1 MEKPFKIF
9 VVEDDPFYGEL
20 LEYIL
25 NRDPEIEVELMTSG
39 AECLENM
46 YKHPDVVTLDYGLS
60 DMNGL
65 EVMGRIKA
73 ANPQVEIIVVSGQ
86 QDVAT
91 AVNIL
96 RNGAY
101 DYLVKDE
108 EAKDRI
114 WNSVQKIR
122 DKKRLE
128 SELNV
133 LRVEVGKKYEVANFI
148 GQSKP
153 IQQVKS
159 LIGKAIST
167 NITVSIT
174 GETGTGKEVVA
185 KAIHYNSTRVSGNF
199 IAVNVAAIPN
209 ELIESELFGHEKGAF
224 TGASVSRKGKF
235 EEANKGTLFLDEIG
249 EMNLTMQSKL
259 LRVLQERE
267 VTRVGGNKA
276 FKLDVRLLVATHKDL
291 AKEVKEGRF
300 REDLYYRLL
309 GLPIS
314 LPPLRDRGND
324 ILILTRYFLD
334 SFAKENK
341 MDAKLLSPK
350 AKNKLMTYSFPGNV
364 RELKAIVELAV
375 VMSDSQIIEEED
387 IRLTPLN
394 PLTDFLSVE
403 SSLKEYTHKIVRH
416 FLEKYDHNVI
426 LVAEKLH
433 IGKSTVY
440 RMLKEMDEA

>member
-1 MEKPFKIF
+1 MLKPFKIF

-25 NRDPEIEVELMTSG
+25 NRDPELEVELMTSG
-39 AECLENM
+39 KECLKNM
-46 YKHPDVVTLDYGLS
+46 YKNPDVVTLDYGLS

-65 EVMGRIKA
+65 EVMEKIKA
-73 ANPQVEIIVVSGQ
+73 ANPRVEIIVVSGQ

-96 RNGAY
+96 RMGAY

-122 DKKRLE
+122 DRKRLE
-128 SELNV
+128 SELDE

-153 IQQVKS
+153 IEQVKT

-185 KAIHYNSTRVSGNF
+185 KAIHYNSTRVKGNF
-199 IAVNVAAIPN
+199 VAVNVAAIPN

-224 TGASVSRKGKF
+224 TGANVTRKGKF
-235 EEANKGTLFLDEIG
+235 EEADKGTLFLDEIG
-249 EMNLTMQSKL
+249 EMNLNMQSKL

-267 VTRVGGNKA
+267 VSRVGANKS
-276 FKLDVRLLVATHKDL
+276 FKIDVRVLVATHKDL
-291 AKEVKEGRF
+291 ANEVKEGRF
-300 REDLYYRLL
+300 REDVYHRL
-309 GLPIS
+309 S
-314 LPPLRDRGND
+314 V
-324 ILILTRYFLD
+324 ILIEVPALRERKEDIPLLADFFLD
-334 SFAKENK
+334 KLSSEQGHPKKSISNK
-341 MDAKLLSPK
+341 AIK
-350 AKNKLMTYSFPGNV
+350 ALQGLEWTGNI
-364 RELKAIVELAV
+364 REL
-375 VMSDSQIIEEED
+375 
-387 IRLTPLN
+387 R
-394 PLTDFLSVE
+394 
-403 SSLKEYTHKIVRH
+403 
-416 FLEKYDHNVI
+416 NVI
-426 LVAEKLH
+426 ERLIILGEAEISDVDVKNYV
-433 IGKSTVY
+433 KT
-440 RMLKEMDEA
+440 

>member
-1 MEKPFKIF
+1 
-9 VVEDDPFYGEL
+9 
-20 LEYIL
+20 
-25 NRDPEIEVELMTSG
+25 MTSG
-39 AECLENM
+39 KECLKNM
-46 YKHPDVVTLDYGLS
+46 YKNPDVVTLDYGLS

-65 EVMGRIKA
+65 EVMEKIKT
-73 ANPQVEIIVVSGQ
+73 ANPSVEIIVVSGQ

-122 DKKRLE
+122 DRKRLE
-128 SELNV
+128 SELDE

-153 IQQVKS
+153 IEQVKS

-185 KAIHYNSTRVSGNF
+185 KAIHYNSTRVKGNF
-199 IAVNVAAIPN
+199 VAVNVAAIPN

-224 TGASVSRKGKF
+224 TGANVTRKGRF
-235 EEANKGTLFLDEIG
+235 EEADKGTLFLDEIG
-249 EMNLTMQSKL
+249 EMNLNMQSKL

-267 VTRVGGNKA
+267 VTRVGGNKSIN
-276 FKLDVRLLVATHKDL
+276 LDVRVLVATHKDL
-291 AKEVKEGRF
+291 ANEVKEGRF

-309 GLPIS
+309 GLPIT

-324 ILILTRYFLD
+324 ILLLTRFFLD
-334 SFAKENK
+334 TFAKENK
-341 MDAKLLSPK
+341 MKPKLLSPQ
-350 AKNKLMTYSFPGNV
+350 AKNKLLNYSFPGNV

-375 VMSDSQIIEEED
+375 VMSDSDVVEEED
-387 IRLTPLN
+387 VRLTPLN
-394 PLTDFLSVE
+394 PLTDFLSAE
-403 SSLKEYTHKIVRH
+403 MSLKEYSQKILRH
-416 FLEKYDHNVI
+416 FLDKYDQNVL
-426 LVAEKLH
+426 LVADKLQ
-433 IGKSTVY
+433 IGKSTIY
-440 RMLKEMDEA
+440 RMLKEMD

>member
-1 MEKPFKIF
+1 
-9 VVEDDPFYGEL
+9 
-20 LEYIL
+20 
-25 NRDPEIEVELMTSG
+25 MTSG
-39 AECLENM
+39 KECLKNM
-46 YKHPDVVTLDYGLS
+46 YKNPDVVTLDYGLN

-65 EVMGRIKA
+65 EVMQKIKA
-73 ANPQVEIIVVSGQ
+73 ANPRVEIIVVSGQ

-122 DKKRLE
+122 DRKRLE
-128 SELNV
+128 SELDE

-153 IQQVKS
+153 IEQVKS

-185 KAIHYNSTRVSGNF
+185 KAIHYNSNRVKGNF
-199 IAVNVAAIPN
+199 VAVNVAAIPN

-224 TGASVSRKGKF
+224 TGASVTRKGRF
-235 EEANKGTLFLDEIG
+235 EEADKGTLFLDEIG
-249 EMNLTMQSKL
+249 EMNLNMQSKL

-267 VTRVGGNKA
+267 VSRVGGNKP
-276 FKLDVRLLVATHKDL
+276 FKVDVRVLVATHKDL
-291 AKEVKEGRF
+291 ANEVKEGRF

-309 GLPIS
+309 GLPIT

-324 ILILTRYFLD
+324 ILLLTRFFLD
-334 SFAKENK
+334 AFAKENK
-341 MDAKLLSPK
+341 MKPKLLSPK
-350 AKNKLMTYSFPGNV
+350 AKNKLLAYSFPGNV
-364 RELKAIVELAV
+364 RELKATVELAV
-375 VMSDSQIIEEED
+375 VMSDSEVIEEED
-387 IRLTPLN
+387 IRLTPLI
-394 PLTDFLSVE
+394 PLTDFLSTE
-403 SSLKEYTHKIVRH
+403 MSLKEYSQKILRH
-416 FLEKYDHNVI
+416 FLEKYDQNVL
-426 LVAEKLH
+426 LVADKLH
-433 IGKSTVY
+433 IGKSTIY
-440 RMLKEMDEA
+440 RMLKDMD

>member
-1 MEKPFKIF
+1 MLKPFKIF

-25 NRDPEIEVELMTSG
+25 NRDPELEVELMTSG
-39 AECLENM
+39 KECLKNM
-46 YKHPDVVTLDYGLS
+46 YKNPDVVTLDYGLS

-65 EVMGRIKA
+65 EVMEKIKA
-73 ANPQVEIIVVSGQ
+73 ANPRVEIIVVSGQ

-96 RNGAY
+96 RKGAY

-122 DKKRLE
+122 DRKRLE
-128 SELNV
+128 SELDE

-153 IQQVKS
+153 IEQVKT

-185 KAIHYNSTRVSGNF
+185 KAIHYNSTRVKGNF
-199 IAVNVAAIPN
+199 VAVNVAAIPN

-224 TGASVSRKGKF
+224 TGANVTRKGRF
-235 EEANKGTLFLDEIG
+235 EEADKGTLFLDEIG
-249 EMNLTMQSKL
+249 EMNLNMQSKL

-267 VTRVGGNKA
+267 VTRVGGNKSI
-276 FKLDVRLLVATHKDL
+276 KLDVRVLVATHKDL
-291 AKEVKEGRF
+291 ANEVKEGRF

-309 GLPIS
+309 GLPIT

-324 ILILTRYFLD
+324 ILLLTRFFLD
-334 SFAKENK
+334 TFAKENRMK
-341 MDAKLLSPK
+341 PKLLSPQ
-350 AKNKLMTYSFPGNV
+350 AKNKLLNYSFPGNV

-375 VMSDSQIIEEED
+375 VMSDSEVIEEED

-394 PLTDFLSVE
+394 PLTDFLSTE
-403 SSLKEYTHKIVRH
+403 MTLKEYSQKILHH
-416 FLEKYDHNVI
+416 FLDKYDQNVL
-426 LVAEKLH
+426 LVAKKLQ
-433 IGKSTVY
+433 IGKSTIY
-440 RMLKEMDEA
+440 RMLKEMD

>member
-1 MEKPFKIF
+1 
-9 VVEDDPFYGEL
+9 
-20 LEYIL
+20 
-25 NRDPEIEVELMTSG
+25 
-39 AECLENM
+39 
-46 YKHPDVVTLDYGLS
+46 
-60 DMNGL
+60 
-65 EVMGRIKA
+65 
-73 ANPQVEIIVVSGQ
+73 
-86 QDVAT
+86 
-91 AVNIL
+91 L

-128 SELNV
+128 SELNE
-133 LRVEVGKKYEVANFI
+133 LRVEVGRKYEVANFI

>member
-1 MEKPFKIF
+1 MLKPFKIF

-25 NRDPEIEVELMTSG
+25 NRDPELEVELMTSG
-39 AECLENM
+39 KECLKNM
-46 YKHPDVVTLDYGLS
+46 YKNPDVVTLDYGLS

-65 EVMGRIKA
+65 EVMEKIKT
-73 ANPQVEIIVVSGQ
+73 ANPSVEIIVVSGQ

-122 DKKRLE
+122 DRKRLE
-128 SELNV
+128 SELDE

-153 IQQVKS
+153 IEQVKS

-185 KAIHYNSTRVSGNF
+185 KAIHYNSTRVKGNF
-199 IAVNVAAIPN
+199 VAVNVAAIPN

-224 TGASVSRKGKF
+224 TGANVTRKGRF
-235 EEANKGTLFLDEIG
+235 EEADKGTLFLDEIG
-249 EMNLTMQSKL
+249 EMNLNMQSKL

-267 VTRVGGNKA
+267 VTRVGGNKSI
-276 FKLDVRLLVATHKDL
+276 KLDVRVLVATHKDL
-291 AKEVKEGRF
+291 ATEVKEGRF

-309 GLPIS
+309 GLPIT

-324 ILILTRYFLD
+324 ILLLTRFFLD
-334 SFAKENK
+334 TFAKENK
-341 MDAKLLSPK
+341 MKPKLLSPQ
-350 AKNKLMTYSFPGNV
+350 AKNKLLNYSFPGNV
-364 RELKAIVELAV
+364 RELRAIVELAV
-375 VMSDSQIIEEED
+375 VMSDSDVVEEED
-387 IRLTPLN
+387 VRLTPLN
-394 PLTDFLSVE
+394 PLTDFLSAE
-403 SSLKEYTHKIVRH
+403 MSLKEYSQKILRH
-416 FLEKYDHNVI
+416 FLDKYDQNVL
-426 LVAEKLH
+426 LVADKLQ
-433 IGKSTVY
+433 IGKSTIY
-440 RMLKEMDEA
+440 RMLKEMD

>member
-46 YKHPDVVTLDYGLS
+46 YKHPDVVTLDYGLN

-185 KAIHYNSTRVSGNF
+185 KAIHYNSKRVSGNF

-249 EMNLTMQSKL
+249 EMNLNMQSKL

-350 AKNKLMTYSFPGNV
+350 TKNKLMTYSFPGNV

-416 FLEKYDHNVI
+416 FLEKYDNNVI

>member
-1 MEKPFKIF
+1 MLKPFKIF

-25 NRDPEIEVELMTSG
+25 NRDPELEVELMTSG
-39 AECLENM
+39 KECLKNM
-46 YKHPDVVTLDYGLS
+46 YKNPDVVTLDYGLS

-65 EVMGRIKA
+65 EVMEKIKA
-73 ANPQVEIIVVSGQ
+73 ANPRVEIIVVSGQ

-96 RNGAY
+96 RKGAY

-122 DKKRLE
+122 DRKRLE
-128 SELNV
+128 SELDE

-153 IQQVKS
+153 IEQVKS

-167 NITVSIT
+167 NITVSIS

-185 KAIHYNSTRVSGNF
+185 KAIHYNSNRAKGNF
-199 IAVNVAAIPN
+199 VAVNVAAIPN

-224 TGASVSRKGKF
+224 TGANVTRKGKF
-235 EEANKGTLFLDEIG
+235 EEADKGTLFLDEIG
-249 EMNLTMQSKL
+249 EMNLNMQSKL

-267 VTRVGGNKA
+267 VSRVGANKS
-276 FKLDVRLLVATHKDL
+276 FKIDVRVLVATHKDL
-291 AKEVKEGRF
+291 ANEVKEGRF

-324 ILILTRYFLD
+324 ILLLTRFFLD
-334 SFAKENK
+334 TFAKENK
-341 MDAKLLSPK
+341 MQPKLLSPQ
-350 AKNKLMTYSFPGNV
+350 AKNKLLNYSFPGNV

-375 VMSDSQIIEEED
+375 VMSDSEVIEEED

-394 PLTDFLSVE
+394 PLTDFLSTE
-403 SSLKEYTHKIVRH
+403 MTLKEYSQKILHH
-416 FLEKYDHNVI
+416 FLDKYDQNVL
-426 LVAEKLH
+426 LVAKKLQ
-433 IGKSTVY
+433 IGKSTIY
-440 RMLKEMDEA
+440 RMLKEMD

>member
-46 YKHPDVVTLDYGLS
+46 YKHPDVVTLDYGLN

-185 KAIHYNSTRVSGNF
+185 KAIHYNSKRVSGNF

-249 EMNLTMQSKL
+249 EMNLNMQSKL

-416 FLEKYDHNVI
+416 FLEKYDNNVI

>member
-1 MEKPFKIF
+1 MLKPFKIF

-25 NRDPEIEVELMTSG
+25 NRDPELEVELMTSG
-39 AECLENM
+39 KECLKNM
-46 YKHPDVVTLDYGLS
+46 YKNPDVVTLDYGLS

-65 EVMGRIKA
+65 EVMEKIKT
-73 ANPQVEIIVVSGQ
+73 ANPSVEIIVVSGQ
-86 QDVAT
+86 EDVAT

-122 DKKRLE
+122 DRKRLE
-128 SELNV
+128 SELDE

-153 IQQVKS
+153 IEQVKS

-185 KAIHYNSTRVSGNF
+185 KAIHYNSTRVKGNF
-199 IAVNVAAIPN
+199 VAVNVAAIPN

-224 TGASVSRKGKF
+224 TGANVTRKGRF
-235 EEANKGTLFLDEIG
+235 EEADKGTLFLDEIG
-249 EMNLTMQSKL
+249 EMNLNMQSKL

-267 VTRVGGNKA
+267 VTRVGGNKSIN
-276 FKLDVRLLVATHKDL
+276 LDVRVLVATHKDL
-291 AKEVKEGRF
+291 ANEVKEGRF

-309 GLPIS
+309 GLPIT

-324 ILILTRYFLD
+324 ILLLTRFFLD
-334 SFAKENK
+334 TFAKENK
-341 MDAKLLSPK
+341 MKPKLLSPQ
-350 AKNKLMTYSFPGNV
+350 AKNKLLNYSFPGNV

-375 VMSDSQIIEEED
+375 VMSDSDVVEEED
-387 IRLTPLN
+387 VRLTPLN
-394 PLTDFLSVE
+394 PLTDFLSAE
-403 SSLKEYTHKIVRH
+403 MSLKEYSQKILRH
-416 FLEKYDHNVI
+416 FLDKYDQNVL
-426 LVAEKLH
+426 LVADKLQ
-433 IGKSTVY
+433 IGKSTIY
-440 RMLKEMDEA
+440 RMLKEMD

>member
-46 YKHPDVVTLDYGLS
+46 YKHPDVVTLDYGLN

-128 SELNV
+128 SELNE
-133 LRVEVGKKYEVANFI
+133 LRVEVGRKYEVANFI

>member
-46 YKHPDVVTLDYGLS
+46 YKHPDVVTLDYGLN

-185 KAIHYNSTRVSGNF
+185 KAIHYNSKRVSGNF

-249 EMNLTMQSKL
+249 EMNLNMQSKL

-309 GLPIS
+309 GLPIL

-416 FLEKYDHNVI
+416 FLEKYDNNVI

>member
-1 MEKPFKIF
+1 MLKPFKIF

-25 NRDPEIEVELMTSG
+25 NRDPELEVELMTSG
-39 AECLENM
+39 KECLKNM
-46 YKHPDVVTLDYGLS
+46 YKNPDVVTLDYGLN

-65 EVMGRIKA
+65 EVMQKIKA
-73 ANPQVEIIVVSGQ
+73 ANPRVEIIVVSGQ

-122 DKKRLE
+122 DRKRLE
-128 SELNV
+128 SELDE

-153 IQQVKS
+153 IEQVKS

-185 KAIHYNSTRVSGNF
+185 KAIHYNSNRAKGNF
-199 IAVNVAAIPN
+199 VAVNVAAIPN

-224 TGASVSRKGKF
+224 TGASVTRKGRF
-235 EEANKGTLFLDEIG
+235 EEADKGTLFLDEIG
-249 EMNLTMQSKL
+249 EMNLNMQSKL

-267 VTRVGGNKA
+267 VSRVGGNKP
-276 FKLDVRLLVATHKDL
+276 FKVDVRVLVATHKDL
-291 AKEVKEGRF
+291 ANEVKEGRF

-309 GLPIS
+309 GLPIT

-324 ILILTRYFLD
+324 ILLLSRFFLD
-334 SFAKENK
+334 NFAKENK
-341 MDAKLLSPK
+341 MKPKLLSPK
-350 AKNKLMTYSFPGNV
+350 AKNKLLAYSFPGNV
-364 RELKAIVELAV
+364 RELKATVELAV
-375 VMSDSQIIEEED
+375 VMSDSEVIEEED
-387 IRLTPLN
+387 VRLTPLN
-394 PLTDFLSVE
+394 PLTDFLSTE
-403 SSLKEYTHKIVRH
+403 MSLKEYSQKILRH
-416 FLEKYDHNVI
+416 FLEKYDQNVL
-426 LVAEKLH
+426 LVADKLQ
-433 IGKSTVY
+433 IGKSTIY
-440 RMLKEMDEA
+440 RMLKEMD

>member
-1 MEKPFKIF
+1 MLKPFKIF

-25 NRDPEIEVELMTSG
+25 NRDPELEVELMTSG
-39 AECLENM
+39 KECLKNM
-46 YKHPDVVTLDYGLS
+46 YKNPDVVTLDYGLS

-65 EVMGRIKA
+65 EVMEKIKT
-73 ANPQVEIIVVSGQ
+73 ANPSVEIIVVSGQ

-122 DKKRLE
+122 DRKRLE
-128 SELNV
+128 SELDE

-153 IQQVKS
+153 IEQVKS

-185 KAIHYNSTRVSGNF
+185 KAIHYNSTRVKGNF
-199 IAVNVAAIPN
+199 VAVNVAAIPN

-224 TGASVSRKGKF
+224 TGANVTRKGRF
-235 EEANKGTLFLDEIG
+235 EEADKGTLFLDEIG
-249 EMNLTMQSKL
+249 EMNLNMQSKL

-267 VTRVGGNKA
+267 VTRVGGNKSIN
-276 FKLDVRLLVATHKDL
+276 LDVRVLVATHKDL
-291 AKEVKEGRF
+291 ANEVKEGRF

-309 GLPIS
+309 GLPIT

-324 ILILTRYFLD
+324 ILLLTRFFLD
-334 SFAKENK
+334 TFAKENK
-341 MDAKLLSPK
+341 MKPKLLSPQ
-350 AKNKLMTYSFPGNV
+350 AKNKLLNYSFPGNV

-375 VMSDSQIIEEED
+375 VMSDSDVVEEED
-387 IRLTPLN
+387 VRLTPLN
-394 PLTDFLSVE
+394 PLTDFLSAE
-403 SSLKEYTHKIVRH
+403 MSLKEYSQKILRH
-416 FLEKYDHNVI
+416 FLDKYDQNVL
-426 LVAEKLH
+426 LVADKLQ
-433 IGKSTVY
+433 IGKSTIY
-440 RMLKEMDEA
+440 RMLKEMD

>member
-1 MEKPFKIF
+1 MLKPFKIF

-25 NRDPEIEVELMTSG
+25 NRDPELEVELMTSG
-39 AECLENM
+39 KECLKNM
-46 YKHPDVVTLDYGLS
+46 YKNPDVVTLDYGLS

-65 EVMGRIKA
+65 EVMEKIKT
-73 ANPQVEIIVVSGQ
+73 ANPSVEIIVVSGQ

-122 DKKRLE
+122 DRKRLE
-128 SELNV
+128 SELDE

-153 IQQVKS
+153 IEQVKS

-185 KAIHYNSTRVSGNF
+185 KAIHYNSSRVKGNF
-199 IAVNVAAIPN
+199 VAVNVAAIPN

-224 TGASVSRKGKF
+224 TGANVTRKGRF
-235 EEANKGTLFLDEIG
+235 EEADKGTLFLDEIG
-249 EMNLTMQSKL
+249 EMNLNMQSKL

-267 VTRVGGNKA
+267 VTRVGGNKSI
-276 FKLDVRLLVATHKDL
+276 KLDVRVLVATHKDL
-291 AKEVKEGRF
+291 ATEVKEGRF

-309 GLPIS
+309 GLPIT

-324 ILILTRYFLD
+324 ILLLTRFFLD
-334 SFAKENK
+334 TFAKENK
-341 MDAKLLSPK
+341 MKPKLLSPQ
-350 AKNKLMTYSFPGNV
+350 AKNKLLNYSFPGNV
-364 RELKAIVELAV
+364 RELRAIVELAV
-375 VMSDSQIIEEED
+375 VMSDSDVVEEED
-387 IRLTPLN
+387 VRLTPLN
-394 PLTDFLSVE
+394 PLTDFLSAE
-403 SSLKEYTHKIVRH
+403 MSLKEYSQKILRH
-416 FLEKYDHNVI
+416 FLDKYDQNVL
-426 LVAEKLH
+426 LVADKLQ
-433 IGKSTVY
+433 IGKSTIY
-440 RMLKEMDEA
+440 RMLKEMD

>member
-46 YKHPDVVTLDYGLS
+46 YKHPDVVTLDYGLN

-185 KAIHYNSTRVSGNF
+185 KAIHYNSKRVSGNF

-249 EMNLTMQSKL
+249 EMNLNMQSKL

-403 SSLKEYTHKIVRH
+403 SSLKEYTHKIVHH
-416 FLEKYDHNVI
+416 FLEKYDNNVI

>member
-46 YKHPDVVTLDYGLS
+46 YKHPDVVTLDYGLN

-128 SELNV
+128 SELNE
-133 LRVEVGKKYEVANFI
+133 LRVEVGKKYEVANFV

-153 IQQVKS
+153 IQHVKS

-185 KAIHYNSTRVSGNF
+185 KAIHYNSKRVAGNF
-199 IAVNVAAIPN
+199 VAVNVAAIPT

-249 EMNLTMQSKL
+249 EMNLNMQSKL

-309 GLPIS
+309 GLPIV

-341 MDAKLLSPK
+341 MEAKLLSPK

-403 SSLKEYTHKIVRH
+403 SSLKEYTHKIVSH
-416 FLEKYDHNVI
+416 FLEKYDHNVM
-426 LVAEKLH
+426 LVAEKLQ
-433 IGKSTVY
+433 IGKSTIY
-440 RMLKEMDEA
+440 RMLKEMGKG

>member
-46 YKHPDVVTLDYGLS
+46 YKHPDVVTLDYGLN

-128 SELNV
+128 SELNE

-249 EMNLTMQSKL
+249 EMNLTVQSKL

-403 SSLKEYTHKIVRH
+403 NSLKEYTHKIVRH

-426 LVAEKLH
+426 LVADKLH